1 VDSGDGL
8 ARLAL
13 GAGLLAILIRVSS
26 DVGAL
31 AWTIV
36 VPGAGLWL
44 AAWWEARARGSVRKP
59 VLYASAVVLAAAALF
74 PVV

>member
-1 VDSGDGL
+1 VGTGDGL

-31 AWTIV
+31 AWAVV
-36 VPGAGLWL
+36 VPGAGLWI
-44 AAWWEARARGSVRKP
+44 AAWWEARTGGSGRSP
-59 VLYASAVVLAAAALF
+59 VLYASATALVAAAIF
-74 PVV
+74 PSR